1 MAMSIQKKS
10 GAAGEVAESDG
21 KKDVYEV
28 IARLLVTLLMNY
40 LARKLRQKGA
50 AGREGRKARRKV
62 AKLSKKGKAVPEDV
76 RKEAMQ
82 GVSLR
87 KKMKVSSKA
96 KAAKAKAEEKP
107 AKKKKKK
114 HHHLLWL
121 ILIAG
126 VVFIVKAMKK

>member
-1 MAMSIQKKS
+1 MAMPMRKKADEP
-10 GAAGEVAESDG
+10 GAAMESKGRQDI
-21 KKDVYEV
+21 YEV
-28 IARLLVTLLMNY
+28 IARLLVTFLMNY

-62 AKLSKKGKAVPEDV
+62 GKLAKKGKVVPEDL

-87 KKMKVSSKA
+87 KKRKVSSKA

-107 AKKKKKK
+107 AKKKKK
-114 HHHLLWL
+114 HRLLWL

-126 VVFIVKAMKK
+126 VVLIVRATKK